1 MSTISDKKFAECQNL
16 RKALA
21 ATKHYDVTFKHM
33 VGLVPKN
40 AKANH
45 PMLNNTF
52 SPLFDA

>member
-1 MSTISDKKFAECQNL
+1 MSTIRDKKFAECQNL

-45 PMLNNTF
+45 PMLNNAF

>member
-33 VGLVPKN
+33 VGL

-45 PMLNNTF
+45 PMLNNAF

>member
-33 VGLVPKN
+33 VGLVPK
-40 AKANH
+40 KCKSKSSH
-45 PMLNNTF
+45 VK
-52 SPLFDA
+52 